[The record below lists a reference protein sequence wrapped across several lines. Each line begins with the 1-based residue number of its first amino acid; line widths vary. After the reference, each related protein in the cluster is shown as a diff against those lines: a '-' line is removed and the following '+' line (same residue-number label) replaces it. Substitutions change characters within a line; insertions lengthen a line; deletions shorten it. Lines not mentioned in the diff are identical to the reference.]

1 MGGRGGSSHRG
12 GGGGA
17 GRLAGAQSFL
27 ERAYGLVHAQA
38 ILSLIQN
45 APAHIQELW
54 EDFGASFRASRMN
67 RDSDEAYYS
76 PGDNSVH
83 LGIDYVARGDSIS
96 TPYSTVFHEYGHMTD
111 YLIARELGGGG
122 YRAYSDIYKGGLLG
136 STAKRELEAHIAR
149 AQRIRPGLSREEAAR
164 FIISEARGKYSHRD
178 RSDISDMMEG
188 AGIGVAYPLGAGHGL
203 NYWSTR
209 GNSKEIFAEITSAE
223 AAHPGSLK
231 AIKDYFP
238 ETYKVYREMLTER
251 KRNR

>member
-17 GRLAGAQSFL
+17 GRFAGAQSFL
-27 ERAYGLVHAQA
+27 QRAYGLVHAQA

-45 APAHIQELW
+45 APAHIQSLW
-54 EDFGASFRASRMN
+54 EEFGASFRASRMDRN
-67 RDSDEAYYS
+67 SDEAYYS
-76 PGDNSVH
+76 PSTDSVH
-83 LGIDYVARGDSIS
+83 LGIDYVARGDSIA

-111 YLIARELGGGG
+111 YLIARQLGSGG
-122 YRAYSDIYKGGLLG
+122 YTAYSDTYKNGLLG

-164 FIISEARGKYSHRD
+164 FIISEARGKYSHKD

-203 NYWSTR
+203 DYWSSR
-209 GNSKEIFAEITSAE
+209 GNNREIFAEITSAE

-238 ETYKVYREMLTER
+238 ATYQVYRDMLSER
-251 KRNR
+251 KRNK